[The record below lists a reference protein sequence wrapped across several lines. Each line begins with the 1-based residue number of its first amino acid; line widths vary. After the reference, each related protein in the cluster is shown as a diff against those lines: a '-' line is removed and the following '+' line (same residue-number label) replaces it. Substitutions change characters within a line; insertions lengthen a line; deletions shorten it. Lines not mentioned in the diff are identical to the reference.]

1 MTLAEDAGVEIS
13 SREDASR
20 ISAEVALTIGV
31 VLAEEVGSCTI
42 VNSNSA
48 VVQVS
53 VTCVLSVCLVI
64 GGFSFVCFVLTV
76 IFVDSTT
83 VEQFSAAL
91 FLLLFF
97 FFVKSR

>member
-1 MTLAEDAGVEIS
+1 MDAVVVTS

-20 ISAEVALTIGV
+20 ISAEVALTIGEV
-31 VLAEEVGSCTI
+31 REEEVGSCTI

-64 GGFSFVCFVLTV
+64 GGISCVCVCF
-76 IFVDSTT
+76 
-83 VEQFSAAL
+83 
-91 FLLLFF
+91 
-97 FFVKSR
+97 